1 MRFLNLA
8 GKSKGLLFGLFT
20 TLAFVVSG
28 DHWLENIRTIPV
40 ALFFFVWLV
49 SAILCSAFSVV
60 RQADSLAHRLGE
72 PLGTLILTLS
82 ITGMEVSM
90 VSAVMVSGHDNP
102 AFARDTMFAVV
113 MIVLA
118 GLVGTSLLLG
128 SLRHRQQTF
137 NLQGAGAFLSLI
149 IPLSLFGLVMPNF
162 TVSTSGPTFSTNQ
175 AVVLSAL
182 CVGIY
187 AIFLSI
193 QTLRHREFFTQKNA
207 ANGAHSKEAEQ
218 PLWISVV
225 LLLVSLAPVVF
236 LSDELAHVLEFGVH
250 TLHLPPALA
259 GMVVA
264 CLILAPEGLTGIK
277 AALQNELQRSV
288 NLLLGSALATIALTI
303 PAILMVGLI
312 TGKHVVLGL
321 QPREIVL
328 LATTLTLS
336 LLTFSHSK
344 TNILQ
349 GAVHLIVFLFWIF
362 LLVES

>member
-1 MRFLNLA
+1 MRFLPRQSN
-8 GKSKGLLFGLFT
+8 GLLFGLFT
-20 TLAFVVSG
+20 GLAFLLFG
-28 DHWLENIRTIPV
+28 NHWLDEIPGILA

-49 SAILCSAFSVV
+49 TAILCSAFSVV

-90 VSAVMVSGHDNP
+90 ISAVMLSGHDNP

-118 GLVGTSLLLG
+118 GLVGTALLLG
-128 SLRHRQQTF
+128 SLRHRQQVF

-162 TVSTSGPTFSTNQ
+162 TVSTSGPTFSTTQ

-187 AIFLSI
+187 AIFLGI
-193 QTLRHREFFTQKNA
+193 QTLRHREFFTQVSA
-207 ANGAHSKEAEQ
+207 DDGPHPGGARK
-218 PLWISVV
+218 PLWITVA
-225 LLLVSLAPVVF
+225 LLLISLAPVVF
-236 LSDELAHVLEFGVH
+236 LSEELAHVLEFWVH
-250 TLHLPPALA
+250 TAHLPPALA
-259 GMVVA
+259 GVVVA
-264 CLILAPEGLTGIK
+264 GLILAPEGLTGIQ
-277 AALQNELQRSV
+277 AALKNELQRSV

-303 PAILMVGLI
+303 PAILIVGLLTNKPI
-312 TGKHVVLGL
+312 VLGL

-336 LLTFSHSK
+336 LLTFSHSR
-344 TNILQ
+344 TNVLQ
-349 GAVHLIVFLFWIF
+349 GAVHLIVFLFWIL
-362 LLVES
+362 LLVEG

>member
-1 MRFLNLA
+1 MGIQLRQT
-8 GKSKGLLFGLFT
+8 KGLLFAVLTTAVFAAFGEHLFN
-20 TLAFVVSG
+20 
-28 DHWLENIRTIPV
+28 EIRSIPV
-40 ALFFFVWLV
+40 ALFFFIWLV
-49 SAILCSAFSVV
+49 SAILGAAFSVV

-90 VSAVMVSGHDNP
+90 VSAVMLSGHDSP

-118 GLVGTSLLLG
+118 GLVGTALLLG

-162 TVSTSGPTFSTNQ
+162 TVSTSDPTFSKNQ
-175 AVVLSAL
+175 ALVLSAL

-187 AIFLSI
+187 TIFLGI
-193 QTLRHREFFTQKNA
+193 QTLRHREFFTQGNA
-207 ANGAHSKEAEQ
+207 ADVPHPQHDRK
-218 PLWISVV
+218 PLWITVV
-225 LLLVSLAPVVF
+225 LLLISLAPVVF

-250 TLHLPPALA
+250 TTHLPPALA

-312 TGKHVVLGL
+312 ADKHIVLGL

-336 LLTFSHSK
+336 LLTFSQAK

-362 LLVES
+362 LLVEG